1 MSPQSK
7 HKELLK
13 MLYTD
18 ELTHIYNR
26 RYLRE
31 QIPRY
36 FKQADSKGLSL
47 AFFMFDMDN
56 FKGIND
62 NYGHPVGD
70 QALIHF
76 SKIIVSTIQ
85 KRGIPIRYAGDEFVL
100 IVPGVDKEKAAQVGS
115 MIHQKMAKTPL
126 KTGDKQIKLACS
138 IGISLYPID
147 GKDWEELFEK
157 ANEALYT
164 AKKQGKGKVVIFPD
178 SGKLLTPEKLDS
190 VLASPYIVGR
200 NDILHFLE
208 KHFTKDGNSNIFP
221 VLLGS
226 SGTGKTRLIEYANN
240 IAHKNLAYS
249 LVAKGYPFWQT
260 EMYGAVFAALGSL
273 FEQRQ
278 DISDIIF
285 KKLDNKYKILLKPY
299 FYPWDSKEVLKD
311 EEVSTND
318 SIALFESL
326 TQTFYILREL
336 GDGAILLDDAEQI
349 DSPSRQ
355 LFDSLFGEKEKGK
368 IFFLASVNSTNLS
381 NGEENML
388 SFLSSMKEISTSAT
402 IKRFDL
408 KPLRLEE
415 MRQFV
420 EKVFDGK
427 KLPDAVEEALL
438 KNSGGNPL
446 FMVETISFL
455 LQQGKIE
462 TRGDSWDLSKITID
476 DIPPRLDDLIK
487 QRLMNMDEETVN
499 VLKLASVLGE
509 KINPKQLAEMAG
521 LNVHQVL
528 DILGNARR
536 ALLIEETPNPNEF
549 IFAHRLDRSV
559 FYSLMSDEERSEYHA
574 LAAEIE
580 KKYGGGSLERVIGR
594 LAYHYQNAGQLEDA
608 AKMFSSLQEQMR
620 AVLISEGTRKALQK
634 RIITASMAKE
644 SPLEDED
651 LGKAVEVARA
661 FKVAMQ
667 NLRLYPKKNENVK
680 KSIEHFLELLNIF
693 LIDKTEALSI
703 SLTSD
708 AMLFN
713 GQPPPPNK
721 SDSRL
726 TAELYSTLSSYGLQG
741 VLFMRGIQPEEAV
754 EFLEVFTQKQEDV
767 AGQWDVIV
775 EQKEFSHVFPDR
787 KMFVAVGEHKIVL
800 DEKELLAK
808 TIGKQS
814 ESSGT
819 ETGGSAMSEQQ
830 IERMQ
835 KIAENFSNDKK
846 ELVEALKSGSVG
858 NQEIQRLID
867 LLEQSNLSDMRS
879 LKTVPIET
887 TQQQSAKTTK
897 DKYADTL
904 PDIDFVKQVES
915 DISLAFDDLNSP
927 DKTTRAKAAA

>member
-1 MSPQSK
+1 MSPESK

-13 MLYTD
+13 LLYTD
-18 ELTHIYNR
+18 ELTRIYNR

-31 QIPRY
+31 QIPKY
-36 FKQADSKGLSL
+36 FRQAEAKGLTL

-100 IVPGVDKEKAAQVGS
+100 IVPGIDKEKAVQVGN
-115 MIHQKMAKTPL
+115 MIHQKLAQSPL
-126 KTGDKQIKLACS
+126 KAGNDQLKLGCS
-138 IGISLYPID
+138 IGVSLYPVD
-147 GKDWEELFEK
+147 GKNWEELFEK
-157 ANEALYT
+157 ADEALYI
-164 AKKQGKGKVVIFPD
+164 AKKQGKGKVVVFPD

-190 VLASPYIVGR
+190 ILASPYIVGR
-200 NDILHFLE
+200 DEILHFLE
-208 KHFTKDGNSNIFP
+208 NHLKPDSDPKIFP

-226 SGTGKTRLIEYANN
+226 GGTGKTRLIEYADS
-240 IAHKNLAYS
+240 IARKNLAFS
-249 LVAKGYPFWQT
+249 VVAKGYPFWQT
-260 EMYGAVFAALGSL
+260 EMYGAVFASLGSL

-278 DISDIIF
+278 DISDNVF
-285 KKLDNKYKILLKPY
+285 KKLDDKYKLLLKPY
-299 FYPWDSKEVLKD
+299 LYPWDAKETLKD
-311 EEVSTND
+311 EEITTPN
-318 SIALFESL
+318 SIALFEAL
-326 TQTFYILREL
+326 TQTFFIIREM

-349 DSPSRQ
+349 DPPSRQ
-355 LFDSLFGEKEKGK
+355 FFDSLFGEEKEGK
-368 IFFLASVNSTNLS
+368 IFFVATVNSENLPD
-381 NGEENML
+381 GEENML
-388 SFLSSMKEISTSAT
+388 AFLSSMKEVSTSAK

-415 MRQFV
+415 MREFV

-427 KLPDAVEEALL
+427 KLPEKVEEALY

-455 LQQGKIE
+455 LQEGKIE
-462 TRGDSWDLSKITID
+462 TRGDSWDLTKVKTE
-476 DIPPRLDDLIK
+476 DIPPRLEDLIK
-487 QRLMNMDEETVN
+487 QRLMSMDEETVN

-536 ALLIEETPNPNEF
+536 ALLIEETPNPEEF

-559 FYSLMSDEERSEYHA
+559 FYSLMSDEERQKYHS

-580 KKYGGGSLERVIGR
+580 RKYGEGSLERVIGR

-608 AKMFSSLQEQMR
+608 ARMFSALQNQMR

-634 RIITASMAKE
+634 RIITTSMAKE

-667 NLRLYPKKNENVK
+667 NLRLYPKENENVK

-693 LIDKTEALSI
+693 LAEKTEALSI
-703 SLTSD
+703 SITSET
-708 AMLFN
+708 MLFN
-713 GQPPPPNK
+713 GQPPPPNR

-726 TAELYSTLSSYGLQG
+726 TEDLYSTLSSYGLQG
-741 VLFMRGIQPEEAV
+741 VLFMRGISEHTVLYAV
-754 EFLEVFTQKQEDV
+754 SLNGSGSCFISQAAALARVFTS
-767 AGQWDVIV
+767 G
-775 EQKEFSHVFPDR
+775 EF
-787 KMFVAVGEHKIVL
+787 K
-800 DEKELLAK
+800 
-808 TIGKQS
+808 
-814 ESSGT
+814 SSN
-819 ETGGSAMSEQQ
+819 A
-830 IERMQ
+830 
-835 KIAENFSNDKK
+835 
-846 ELVEALKSGSVG
+846 
-858 NQEIQRLID
+858 RLISD
-867 LLEQSNLSDMRS
+867 STCFTNSTSGRVLAYLSC
-879 LKTVPIET
+879 
-887 TQQQSAKTTK
+887 
-897 DKYADTL
+897 
-904 PDIDFVKQVES
+904 
-915 DISLAFDDLNSP
+915 
-927 DKTTRAKAAA
+927 